1 MYGQVTD
8 NPALSDRDLSSSSS
22 SSTLSP
28 TSGVDNVTLY
38 IVFGVAFVVFIA
50 VVLVLVKILR
60 GKSANPNGYT
70 LTPTG
75 MYLLSAHQK
84 TSFHLVC
91 IRRYGFLML
100 RPTFCYAYIPSLSLC
115 PSGLSGGM

>member
-8 NPALSDRDLSSSSS
+8 NPALSDRDLSSSS

-75 MYLLSAHQK
+75 MYLLSAHQDFFPLGLHK
-84 TSFHLVC
+84 KIWILDVEADLLLCT
-91 IRRYGFLML
+91 Y
-100 RPTFCYAYIPSLSLC
+100 SLAHSLC

>member
-8 NPALSDRDLSSSSS
+8 NPTLSDRDLSSSS

-60 GKSANPNGYT
+60 RKSANPNGYT

-75 MYLLSAHQK
+75 M
-84 TSFHLVC
+84 
-91 IRRYGFLML
+91 
-100 RPTFCYAYIPSLSLC
+100 
-115 PSGLSGGM
+115 